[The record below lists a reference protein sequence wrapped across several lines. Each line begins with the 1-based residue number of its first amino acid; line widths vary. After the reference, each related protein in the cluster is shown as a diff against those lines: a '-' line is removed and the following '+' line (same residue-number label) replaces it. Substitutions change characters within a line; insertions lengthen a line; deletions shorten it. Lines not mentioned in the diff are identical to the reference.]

1 MIDVFKYEKRGKYP
15 HMKPADVAIWER
27 FIEKYPDAYD
37 TCQYDFNVGD
47 PPPFDPMGDNGEDL
61 NQDALYRLKIDVVGK
76 KGKSIDLIE
85 LKPKAGPST
94 IGQIKGYRH
103 LYKRDAEVK
112 APVNCIVITDKLMSN
127 MEYIAKMEG
136 VNIVVV

>member
-1 MIDVFKYEKRGKYP
+1 MRDIFKYEKRYKYP

-27 FIEKYPDAYD
+27 FIEKFPDAYE

-47 PPPFDPMGDNGEDL
+47 APPFNPMGDDGEDL

-76 KGKSIDLIE
+76 KNGKIDIIE

-94 IGQIKGYRH
+94 IGQVKGYRL
-103 LYKRDAEVK
+103 LYMRDEV
-112 APVNCIVITDKLMSN
+112 VNITPNMIIITDQLMPN
-127 MEYIAKMEG
+127 MEFMAKEEG
-136 VNIVVV
+136 VKIIVV